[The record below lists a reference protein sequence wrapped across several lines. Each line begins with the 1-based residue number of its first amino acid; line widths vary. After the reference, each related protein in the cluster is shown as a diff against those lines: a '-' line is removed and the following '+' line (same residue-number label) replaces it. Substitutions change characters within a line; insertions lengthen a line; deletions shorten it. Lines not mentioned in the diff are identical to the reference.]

1 MSTVEDKENR
11 IPGLNFGDDI
21 KVGTFIDSGAT
32 LTIDGKGTVW
42 EDKIGRTLLSGVGKN
57 NDGTLN
63 ITNGAKFITKDLHLG
78 LDTFKIIKDPVY
90 YTEEEFGGHYTNMI
104 KEKGIIEYVPAMSR
118 AIINVEGE
126 NSTLKADNIESIIVK
141 KNGDTT
147 RYDSIAKYKDYEFVN
162 PTSSIISNRQGTYV
176 LNLKDGGTL
185 EIGKKVDLGTLVAA
199 TFQKATAE
207 FNSDGGIVR
216 FTHSTPANEFGNLTF
231 NKPTIDLGFQIS
243 LGEKGIV
250 FDTNGNNV
258 DLKNTMF
265 VQSSY
270 THKNTKFTK
279 VGKGILRTQM
289 FKDMS
294 NTNFKSDI
302 EVDEGVLQVGT
313 IGLSPTETLTIG
325 VRSKDDYGK
334 IEATN
339 FNIGDAKLFVNS
351 DKATLSNGNIL
362 KDVIIADVA
371 RGFGVFGKFSEIKDN
386 NNYVDF
392 EENLEDRK
400 GVDQRRSNLNLK
412 VVASTAPNPD
422 KPNPDKPNP
431 DKPNPD
437 KPGDNHNQNNYKDKG
452 TDPLTQVKKIVGNNN
467 VNVGLAGVLTE
478 VLHEAFPKQGEA
490 KPSKL
495 GSEIATKLGTLSD
508 KKAVSAIEELAP
520 LLHSSSAK
528 VKANTLRS
536 VSSMIDS
543 RNTDLEVIKD
553 KDLDRTFWM
562 KAYGM
567 FDELDKSKNGA
578 MGYKGDHYGAILGF
592 DSFVSDN
599 LNLGLALAYTKSD
612 IDSKGNAK
620 HNLKSDIVQVYGYG
634 DLYLNNNLKLDFK
647 AGVGFADND
656 GKRTFSFANKT
667 AKSSYDSNIYMAG
680 LGLGYDINLSNLQ
693 ITPFLRADYI
703 YVKDDGYTETGADMF
718 NLKVNSNDYDSLL
731 LRLGVKGSYKVADK
745 FGLFGDVSLGVETLD
760 TDSEVK
766 SKFKSTKSF
775 VTKYESDDNIY
786 GQLSLGAFY
795 KPTISSEISLNYGLE
810 KSKDYDSHKAML
822 GFKYSF

>member
-1 MSTVEDKENR
+1 M
-11 IPGLNFGDDI
+11 
-21 KVGTFIDSGAT
+21 
-32 LTIDGKGTVW
+32 
-42 EDKIGRTLLSGVGKN
+42 
-57 NDGTLN
+57 N

-78 LDTFKIIKDPVY
+78 LATFKITKKPVEYTQKEIDEYQNFYGKHRMPPGY
-90 YTEEEFGGHYTNMI
+90 YGKAEFQNPSSKAT
-104 KEKGIIEYVPAMSR
+104 V
-118 AIINVEGE
+118 NVIGK
-126 NSTLKADNIESIIVK
+126 NSTLKADNILSIVTW
-141 KNGDTT
+141 KNDKIPASKYNAEGD
-147 RYDSIAKYKDYEFVN
+147 Y
-162 PTSSIISNRQGTYV
+162 IISIGNKIYLFKKESYLNQAWKGSYI

-185 EIGKKVDLGTLVAA
+185 EIGKSANLGK
-199 TFQKATAE
+199 KAHINHPSTIE

-216 FTHSTPANEFGNLTF
+216 FTEATPKQDFDKYTN
-231 NKPTIDLGFQIS
+231 PTINLGHQIN
-243 LGEKGIV
+243 LGKEGIA
-250 FDTNGNNV
+250 FDTNGNDVN
-258 DLKNTMF
+258 LG
-265 VQSSY
+265 Y
-270 THKNTKFTK
+270 TEFKFSNGTTNTKFK
-279 VGKGILRTQM
+279 KIGKGILRTPT
-289 FKDMS
+289 F
-294 NTNFKSDI
+294 NLKSDI
-302 EVDEGVLQVGT
+302 EVDEGVLQVRA
-313 IGLSPTETLTIG
+313 IVLSPTETLTIG

-334 IEATN
+334 IEAYS
-339 FNIGDAKLFVNS
+339 FNINDAKLFVNS
-351 DKATLSNGNIL
+351 DKATLSNGNVL
-362 KDVIIADVA
+362 KDVIKTHIVYDGDPIPVYSIK
-371 RGFGVFGKFSEIKDN
+371 GKFSEIDDN
-386 NNYVDF
+386 NNYVNF
-392 EENLEDRK
+392 EENLEDINSR
-400 GVDQRRSNLNLK
+400 GRTSVNLK
-412 VVASTAPNPD
+412 VVASTAP
-422 KPNPDKPNP
+422 KPKPVDP
-431 DKPNPD
+431 KPE
-437 KPGDNHNQNNYKDKG
+437 PGDNHNQNNYKG
-452 TDPLTQVKKIVGNNN
+452 TDPLTQVKKIAGNNN
-467 VNVGLAGVLTE
+467 VNVGLAGILTG

-490 KPSKL
+490 KPNKL

-508 KKAVSAIEELAP
+508 KKAVSAMEELAP

-567 FDELDKSKNGA
+567 FDELDKSDNGA
-578 MGYKGDHYGAILGF
+578 MGYEGDHYGAILGF

-656 GKRTFSFANKT
+656 GKRTLSFANKT

-760 TDSEVK
+760 TDAEVK

-786 GQLSLGAFY
+786 GQLNLGAFY

>member
-1 MSTVEDKENR
+1 MR
-11 IPGLNFGDDI
+11 
-21 KVGTFIDSGAT
+21 
-32 LTIDGKGTVW
+32 
-42 EDKIGRTLLSGVGKN
+42 
-57 NDGTLN
+57 
-63 ITNGAKFITKDLHLG
+63 
-78 LDTFKIIKDPVY
+78 
-90 YTEEEFGGHYTNMI
+90 
-104 KEKGIIEYVPAMSR
+104 
-118 AIINVEGE
+118 
-126 NSTLKADNIESIIVK
+126 
-141 KNGDTT
+141 
-147 RYDSIAKYKDYEFVN
+147 
-162 PTSSIISNRQGTYV
+162 
-176 LNLKDGGTL
+176 
-185 EIGKKVDLGTLVAA
+185 
-199 TFQKATAE
+199 

-216 FTHSTPANEFGNLTF
+216 FTEGTPKQDFGKDTN
-231 NKPTIDLGFQIS
+231 PTINLGHQIN
-243 LGEKGIV
+243 LGKEGIA
-250 FDTNGNNV
+250 FDTNGNDVN
-258 DLKNTMF
+258 LG
-265 VQSSY
+265 Y
-270 THKNTKFTK
+270 TEFKFSNGTTNTKFK
-279 VGKGILRTQM
+279 KIGKGILRTPT
-289 FKDMS
+289 F
-294 NTNFKSDI
+294 NLKSDI
-302 EVDEGVLQVGT
+302 EVDEGVLQVRA
-313 IGLSPTETLTIG
+313 IDLSPTETLTIG

-351 DKATLSNGNIL
+351 DKATLSNGNVL
-362 KDVIIADVA
+362 KDVIKTHTVYNVA
-371 RGFGVFGKFSEIKDN
+371 SRPIYSITGKFSEIDDN
-386 NNYVDF
+386 NNYVNF
-392 EENLEDRK
+392 EENLEDIDSDGRRK
-400 GVDQRRSNLNLK
+400 SVNLK
-412 VVASTAPNPD
+412 VVAATAPNPD
-422 KPNPDKPNP
+422 KPNPDKPG
-431 DKPNPD
+431 DK
-437 KPGDNHNQNNYKDKG
+437 HNQNNYKG
-452 TDPLTQVKKIVGNNN
+452 TDPLTQVKKIAGNNN

-490 KPSKL
+490 KPSEL

-508 KKAVSAIEELAP
+508 KKAVFAIEELAP

-562 KAYGM
+562 KTYGM
-567 FDELDKSKNGA
+567 FDELDKSENGA

-592 DSFVSDN
+592 DSFVSDSI
-599 LNLGLALAYTKSD
+599 NLGLALAYTKSD

-647 AGVGFADND
+647 AGVGFANND
-656 GKRTFSFANKT
+656 GKRTLSFANKT

-703 YVKDDGYTETGADMF
+703 YVKDDGYTETGADML

-745 FGLFGDVSLGVETLD
+745 FGLFGDVSLGVETLN
-760 TDSEVK
+760 TDAEVK